1 MVSNTLGNISSLFEA
16 SSTEGKAFAIAQSL
30 VNTYQG
36 ITAEL
41 ATKTA
46 TPFEFGL
53 KVANVATVAAM
64 GFKAVQDIINT
75 QPSSTGGGMEMTGAP
90 AVSAAP
96 QFNVVGASGINQV
109 AQSINQQSN
118 QPIKAYVVSKD
129 VTTAQSLDRNIV
141 NSASM

>member
-1 MVSNTLGNISSLFEA
+1 
-16 SSTEGKAFAIAQSL
+16 
-30 VNTYQG
+30 
-36 ITAEL
+36 
-41 ATKTA
+41 
-46 TPFEFGL
+46 
-53 KVANVATVAAM
+53 
-64 GFKAVQDIINT
+64 
-75 QPSSTGGGMEMTGAP
+75 MEMTGAP

-109 AQSINQQSN
+109 AQSINQKSN